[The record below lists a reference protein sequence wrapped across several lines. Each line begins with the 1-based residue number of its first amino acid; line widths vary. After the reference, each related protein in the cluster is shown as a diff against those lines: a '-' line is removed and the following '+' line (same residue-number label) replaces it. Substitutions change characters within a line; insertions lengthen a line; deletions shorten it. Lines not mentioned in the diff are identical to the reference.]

1 MYSFPLRPE
10 KIMHTDGLFQ
20 YQSALR
26 YNSDELAQILCHCF
40 ENYIVRFVIDGAT
53 FARRFGAE
61 DLSLNDSIIVT
72 HQQQPVA
79 LALISRRG
87 LHSRVSALSIRPEMR
102 GKGLGKALMQRIV
115 ADARERGDRQLSLEV
130 IEGNDPA
137 IALYHQAGLRIVRT
151 LTGHQSGELAAA
163 EIVPLQEIDPLFVSH
178 RLTAEGATSLPWLI
192 AAESLFKLPGKPY
205 AFTLG
210 QHQAYAVVQVGADK
224 CFLRMIYVPPQHRS
238 QGHARA
244 MLTALQ
250 AQFSPLPLVANVYVP
265 EVAAPF
271 FDRLGW
277 QQDPLRQFEMTM
289 DLETP
294 Q

>member
-151 LTGHQSGELAAA
+151 LTGHQAGELAAA

>member
-1 MYSFPLRPE
+1 MPNTSPFEY
-10 KIMHTDGLFQ
+10 H
-20 YQSALR
+20 SALR
-26 YNSDELAQILCHCF
+26 YSSDQLAQILCHCF
-40 ENYIVRFVIDGAT
+40 ENYIVRFVIDGDT

-87 LHSRVSALSIRPEMR
+87 LHSRVAALSIRPEMR

-115 ADARERGDRQLSLEV
+115 AEARERGDRQLSLEV

-137 IALYHQAGLRIVRT
+137 IALYHQAGLRIVGT
-151 LTGHQSGELAAA
+151 LTGHLAGEQTAGDT
-163 EIVPLQEIDPLFVSH
+163 VPLQEIDPLFVSH
-178 RLTAEGATSLPWLI
+178 RLIAEGATSQPWLI
-192 AAESLFKLPGKPY
+192 APETLFKLPGKPY
-205 AFTLG
+205 AFALE

-224 CFLRMIYVPPQHRS
+224 CFLRMIYVPPQHRN

-244 MLTALQ
+244 MLAALQ
-250 AQFSPLPLVANVYVP
+250 ARFSPLPLVTNVYVP

-271 FDRLGW
+271 FARLGW
-277 QQDPLRQFEMTM
+277 QQDAMRQFEMTIT
-289 DLETP
+289 L
-294 Q
+294 

>member
-1 MYSFPLRPE
+1 MQNTSPFEY
-10 KIMHTDGLFQ
+10 H
-20 YQSALR
+20 SALH
-26 YNSDELAQILCHCF
+26 YSSNALAQILCHCF
-40 ENYIVRFVIDGAT
+40 ENYIVRFAIDGDT

-115 ADARERGDRQLSLEV
+115 ADAHERGDRQLSLEV

-151 LTGHQSGELAAA
+151 LTGHSAGEKSTGDVA
-163 EIVPLQEIDPLFVSH
+163 PLQEIDPLFVSH
-178 RLTAEGATSLPWLI
+178 RLVAEGATSLPWLI
-192 AAESLFKLPGKPY
+192 APESLFKLPGKPH
-205 AFTLG
+205 AFSLG
-210 QHQAYAVVQVGADK
+210 QHQAFGVVQVGADK
-224 CFLRMIYVPPQHRS
+224 CFLRMIYVPPEHRN
-238 QGHARA
+238 QGHART
-244 MLTALQ
+244 MLAALQ
-250 AQFSPLPLVANVYVP
+250 ARFSPLPLVANVYVP

-289 DLETP
+289 ILETP

>member
-1 MYSFPLRPE
+1 MPNTSPFEY
-10 KIMHTDGLFQ
+10 H
-20 YQSALR
+20 SALR
-26 YNSDELAQILCHCF
+26 YSSDELAQILCHCF
-40 ENYIVRFVIDGAT
+40 ENYIVRFVIDGDT

-102 GKGLGKALMQRIV
+102 GKGLGKALMKRIV

-137 IALYHQAGLRIVRT
+137 ITLYHQAGLQIVRT
-151 LTGHQSGELAAA
+151 LTGHLAGEQTAGD
-163 EIVPLQEIDPLFVSH
+163 IVPLQEIDPLFVSH
-178 RLTAEGATSLPWLI
+178 RLIADGATDLPWLI
-192 AAESLFKLPGKPY
+192 APESLFKLPGKPY
-205 AFTLG
+205 AFALE

-224 CFLRMIYVPPQHRS
+224 CFLRMIYVPPQHRL

-244 MLTALQ
+244 MLAALQ
-250 AQFSPLPLVANVYVP
+250 TKFASLPLTANVYVP

-271 FDRLGW
+271 FARLGW
-277 QQDPLRQFEMTM
+277 QQDALRQFEMTM
-289 DLETP
+289 TLGTP

>member
-1 MYSFPLRPE
+1 MPNTSPFEY
-10 KIMHTDGLFQ
+10 H
-20 YQSALR
+20 SALR
-26 YNSDELAQILCHCF
+26 YSSDELAQILCHCF
-40 ENYIVRFVIDGAT
+40 ENYIVRFVIDGDT

-137 IALYHQAGLRIVRT
+137 IALYHQAGLRIVGT
-151 LTGHQSGELAAA
+151 LTGHQAGEQVAAK
-163 EIVPLQEIDPLFVSH
+163 IVPLQEIDPLFVSH

-250 AQFSPLPLVANVYVP
+250 AKFSPLPLVANVYVP

>member
-1 MYSFPLRPE
+1 MPNTSPFEY
-10 KIMHTDGLFQ
+10 H
-20 YQSALR
+20 SALR
-26 YNSDELAQILCHCF
+26 YSSDELAQILCHCF

-61 DLSLNDSIIVT
+61 DLSLNDSIVVT

-102 GKGLGKALMQRIV
+102 GKGLGKALMKRIV

-137 IALYHQAGLRIVRT
+137 IALYHQAGLQIVRT
-151 LTGHQSGELAAA
+151 LTGHLAGGEIAT
-163 EIVPLQEIDPLFVSH
+163 EVPELQEVDPLFVSH
-178 RLTAEGATSLPWLI
+178 RLIADGATDLPWLI
-192 AAESLFKLPGKPY
+192 APESLFKLPGKPY
-205 AFTLG
+205 AFALE

-224 CFLRMIYVPPQHRS
+224 CFLRMIYVPPQHRF

-244 MLTALQ
+244 MLAALQ
-250 AQFSPLPLVANVYVP
+250 TKFAQLPLTANVYVP

-271 FDRLGW
+271 FARLGW
-277 QQDPLRQFEMTM
+277 QQDALRQFEMTM
-289 DLETP
+289 TLGTP

>member
-1 MYSFPLRPE
+1 
-10 KIMHTDGLFQ
+10 MHTDGLFQ

-151 LTGHQSGELAAA
+151 LTGHQAGELAAA

-224 CFLRMIYVPPQHRS
+224 CFFAHDLR
-238 QGHARA
+238 AA
-244 MLTALQ
+244 
-250 AQFSPLPLVANVYVP
+250 
-265 EVAAPF
+265 AAPQPGPCPGDV
-271 FDRLGW
+271 DRAAGTVFTVTAGGQRLRSRSGR
-277 QQDPLRQFEMTM
+277 PLLRPAR
-289 DLETP
+289 LAAGSITP
-294 Q
+294 V

>member
-1 MYSFPLRPE
+1 
-10 KIMHTDGLFQ
+10 MHTDGLFQ

-151 LTGHQSGELAAA
+151 LTGHQAGELAAA

-192 AAESLFKLPGKPY
+192 AAESLFKQPGKPY

-210 QHQAYAVVQVGADK
+210 QHQAYAVVQVSADK